1 MRILMIGLNHRTA
14 PVELRERV
22 ALQGDALNTALD
34 RMRERH
40 PQAEVAVISTCNRTE
55 VYLARGTHESPSAD
69 QVIDAL
75 ARGVAEDAARIR
87 AALVHREGE
96 EAVLHLFRV
105 CAGLDSM
112 VLGEPQVLGQA
123 KRAYEIA
130 QKRCTVGPVLHR
142 VFQDAIGVAKRVRTE
157 TGIDSGRGSVGS
169 VAVDFARQIFQD
181 FSDKTVV
188 GIGAGELAKLT
199 LTHLAGLKPAKLWIT
214 NRTVGKAETLA
225 KRLNIGPAGGGVRSF
240 EDLDALLVE
249 ADVVLTATGADR
261 PIITAGRFKP
271 LLRKRRSRP
280 LFIIDVALPRDV
292 EPEVGSL
299 ANIYLYNLDDLQ
311 RAIAQTQ
318 HNRTEESQR
327 CEGQLREAARSCLAL
342 VQNRDVGILVKAL
355 RQKLH
360 DLGKTEQERTLRKL
374 AASPRDVESLLEE
387 HTHRVINKILHLPLS
402 QMDQRKSDSPLAFYA
417 AALRRLFDLH
427 EAEANLARDIA
438 SQTNYPEA
446 SPTAESADAGKTSTS
461 TPPAELPAIHAEK
474 NG

>member
-1 MRILMIGLNHRTA
+1 MRIVMVGLNHRTA

-22 ALQGDALNTALD
+22 AFQGDALHAALD
-34 RMRERH
+34 RLREQH
-40 PQAEVAVISTCNRTE
+40 PHAELAILSTCNRTE
-55 VYLARGTHESPSAD
+55 IYLARGTHESPTVDHLIELLS
-69 QVIDAL
+69 
-75 ARGVAEDAARIR
+75 RGIAEDTARIR

-96 EAVLHLFRV
+96 QAVLHLFRV

-123 KRAYEIA
+123 KRAYEVA
-130 QKRCTVGPVLHR
+130 QNRCTVGPVLHR
-142 VFQDAIGVAKRVRTE
+142 VFQDAIAVAKRVRTE

-199 LTHLAGLKPAKLWIT
+199 LTHLAGLKPARLWIT
-214 NRTVGKAETLA
+214 NRTASRAETLA
-225 KRLNIGPAGGGVRSF
+225 RRLNIAVDAGGVRSF

-261 PIITAGRFKP
+261 PIITAERFKP
-271 LLRKRRSRP
+271 LLRKRRFRP

-318 HNRTEESQR
+318 QSRAEEAQQ
-327 CEGQLREAARSCLAL
+327 CEEQLRDAARACLAQ
-342 VQNRDVGILVKAL
+342 VQNRDVGVLIKAL
-355 RQKLH
+355 RHKLH
-360 DLGKTEQERTLRKL
+360 ELGKAEQERTMRKL

-387 HTHRVINKILHLPLS
+387 HTHRVINKILHMPLS
-402 QMDQRKSDSPLAFYA
+402 QMDQRKADSPLAFYA

-427 EAEANLARDIA
+427 ETEAKLASENPAQASNPDAVPAAENP
-438 SQTNYPEA
+438 SV
-446 SPTAESADAGKTSTS
+446 S
-461 TPPAELPAIHAEK
+461 TPPAGVPAIPAEK